1 MLTFEDDF
9 VTPGQPR
16 PFPESPDAIGAQTS
30 VEVYGGL
37 LSREPVHDLDA
48 EAHALANGFHRVRA
62 EDKRVINAQSDV
74 NQLVP
79 FKYKWAW
86 TSISPRAPTTG
97 CRKRSTCSA
106 TSRRG
111 RTRTG

>member
-9 VTPGQPR
+9 VTPGAPR
-16 PFPESPDAIGAQTS
+16 PMPESADAVGAQTS
-30 VEVYGGL
+30 LSVYGGI

-48 EAHALANGFHRVRA
+48 EAQALSNGFHRVRA

-86 TSISPRAPTTG
+86 D
-97 CRKRSTCSA
+97 KYLSA
-106 TSRRG
+106 CANHWMPQEINMQRVIVLW
-111 RTRTG
+111 